1 MFKKIITTAGFI
13 FLTLNLFN
21 PVNAS
26 SYPSSYTTRTDPT
39 QVIIKT
45 VDKIKKF
52 NTSSSEVPAEAV
64 RGFLESEIIPLF
76 DFDSMATWITGPYV
90 KYMTKTD
97 QVQFYTNLK
106 DTFLGSLSN
115 HLGSFDAEKTQL
127 RYSRARYKFNG
138 EAIVSAQVFRK
149 GQYPARLEF
158 RMKNNGNQWKVI
170 DVKANGTSAVMYY
183 RTHFIN
189 ELRQYGR

>member
-1 MFKKIITTAGFI
+1 MISAGIIL
-13 FLTLNLFN
+13 LTLNLLN
-21 PVNAS
+21 SANAS

-39 QVIIKT
+39 KQIIGA

-52 NTSSSEVPAEAV
+52 NSSSSDVPADV
-64 RGFLESEIIPLF
+64 IRGFLENEIIPLF
-76 DFDSMATWITGPYV
+76 DFDSMARWITGPYV
-90 KYMTKTD
+90 QYMSKSD
-97 QVQFYTNLK
+97 QIEFYSSLK
-106 DTFLGSLSN
+106 ETFLSSLSK
-115 HLGSFDAEKTQL
+115 HLGSFDAERTRI

-138 EAIVSAQVFRK
+138 EAIVGVHVYRD

-158 RMKNNGNQWKVI
+158 RMKNNGVAWKVI
-170 DVKANGTSAVMYY
+170 DVKANGTSAVLYY